1 MGAIRWVGILLGR
14 NFLGGE
20 YPGWKFSGW
29 ELSGRNHPGGNFAS
43 GSFHVTLK
51 TLILIYIYI
60 YIYLF
65 FPAWLQFLS
74 YILKSYVVAVIK
86 HPNTI

>member
-29 ELSGRNHPGGNFAS
+29 ELSDRNHPGGNFAS

-60 YIYLF
+60 YIF
-65 FPAWLQFLS
+65 VFPGLVTIS
-74 YILKSYVVAVIK
+74 ILHTEKLRCCRNKTS
-86 HPNTI
+86 